1 MTFSSQ
7 RERELVESVRE
18 LIAAEWG
25 TSAHLRAEFRVS
37 LAVHAYD
44 EQPIYALSVELIH
57 DEETDIVMGR

>member
-7 RERELVESVRE
+7 RERELVEAVRE
-18 LIAAEWG
+18 LIRASWG

-44 EQPIYALSVELIH
+44 HGFLNLVSDDPGI
-57 DEETDIVMGR
+57 EETDIVMGR